1 MSKQDNNSKNTTK
14 MKTINIELT
23 NESMTDVI
31 SPSEKYGEK
40 LYCDFI
46 RLGFSGKA
54 YDINEISTH
63 VNYDCLSKELKNL
76 INELPVIVID
86 ETWDHGFFSYKL
98 NGTQQFY
105 VAKHKDTGA
114 NLLIDTQGYD
124 YARYVSYIWN
134 LPQGETE

>member
-1 MSKQDNNSKNTTK
+1 
-14 MKTINIELT
+14 MKTINIVLDK
-23 NESMTDVI
+23 SMNDVI

-46 RLGFSGKA
+46 RLGFSRKA
-54 YDINEISTH
+54 FDLNEVGTH

-86 ETWDHGFFSYKL
+86 ESWDRGFFSNKL
-98 NGTQQFY
+98 DGSQQFY

-124 YARYVSYIWN
+124 YARYVSFVWN
-134 LPQGETE
+134 LPNKIFERRKP